1 MKRTVLITLLT
12 LLFLDLNSGYAQ
24 PTKISDIYL
33 EPDTLK
39 SGTYADYEAYYLE
52 DLVLYKKVGRSNTIQ
67 IMDKSTDVELFSFK
81 NDIPETHLKK
91 PRFFRSFDESNSLTI
106 IMLDVSEIFSQGVH
120 IFIVDHNKIHHS
132 GFLEYAAD
140 NFNFSSLALYSEF
153 EQVGDKVILSF
164 QEVDLIDLS
173 TEEIVNGAYLQF
185 EILED
190 NIRRY
195 IR

>member
-1 MKRTVLITLLT
+1 MKKTIVLT
-12 LLFLDLNSGYAQ
+12 LSVALLLGLHSVYSQA
-24 PTKISDIYL
+24 TKYSDIYL

-39 SGTYADYEAYYLE
+39 SGAFKDYEAYYLE
-52 DLVLYKKVGRSNTIQ
+52 SVVLYKKVGKSNTIQ
-67 IMDKSTDVELFSFK
+67 IMDKSTDVELHSFT

-91 PRFFRSFDESNSLTI
+91 PRFFRSSDEDNSQTI
-106 IMLDVSEIFSQGVH
+106 VMLNVSEIYSLGVH
-120 IFIVDHNKIHHS
+120 IFLIEDSKIYHS

-153 EQVGDKVILSF
+153 EQIGDKIILSF

-173 TEEIVNGAYLQF
+173 TEEIVNGSYLQF
-185 EILED
+185 EILKD